1 MSTWESVNSVENDL
15 RLGLGR
21 QVSGGCVQFRVGD
34 RVRRGIPVE
43 GLGVALEVALVGVV
57 SGVASGVG

>member
-1 MSTWESVNSVENDL
+1 MSTWESVNSIENDL

-21 QVSGGCVQFRVGD
+21 QASGGCVQFRVGD

-43 GLGVALEVALVGVV
+43 GLGVALVGAV